1 MKTTLL
7 GEPVCLAFGIQLGQ
21 TMPILTIGKQRRRSS
36 FGHRGISLRA
46 YGEKTG
52 QAIVLLLI
60 AGSGVVAIARGMSL
74 TFLAIRL
81 QQDFG
86 LSPAMIGVLIGA
98 GPLLGAAVSPFAGTI
113 SDRIGRRVV
122 LVTALLFAG
131 LGLVGLGLAQSVA
144 AFALAHIVSSISAA
158 VYEPVSRALMSDAAP
173 EKLRLKMF
181 SWRYLMI
188 NAGWAVGPM
197 IGLAIGANSPLPFV
211 IAGIVHFVF
220 AAAIFAIIPAA
231 LANSAGSTVAAQ
243 APGFRRLSAA
253 LRDRRLLFY
262 VGGGILLMAVYGQ
275 WSVTLS
281 QYLTTNLADGM
292 KIFAWLVTTNAAVVV
307 LATAPARMVIE
318 KIGPMRAMV
327 LGCVLFLGG
336 ELGFAI
342 STDATM
348 LIGFMVLFT
357 IGEVLVVPAEYVR
370 PRRPQRHRQDHA
382 VPHHHRR
389 SSPEGGSISLPKERR
404 IGGVAQE
411 APGGPETLIEVV
423 LAADTE
429 RAALIEESETATDPH
444 RIAEIETRLADI
456 NAHSAPARAATVL
469 HGLGFDEEA
478 QQRPALD
485 FSGGWRMR
493 VALAAVLFSEPDL
506 LLLDEPTNYLDLE
519 GTLWLYD
526 YLERYPHTVLV
537 VSHDR
542 DLLDTCVDHILHLD
556 QGKLTI
562 YRGGYTSFARQRAE
576 SRCSSPRPR
585 EAGRRAQASPGLRR
599 PLQGQGLEGAPGAVA
614 RQAAGEDGIDRDHR
628 RSRRAALQPARA
640 GAAALAADDRAE
652 QRQRRLWRPH
662 RAVEAQ
668 PDALLPDD
676 RIALLGSNGNGKST
690 FCKLIG
696 GRLPPLTGE
705 MRRSSKLETAYFAQ
719 HQLDEL
725 RMDDTPVTRICAT

>member
-1 MKTTLL
+1 M
-7 GEPVCLAFGIQLGQ
+7 
-21 TMPILTIGKQRRRSS
+21 
-36 FGHRGISLRA
+36 RA

-60 AGSGVVAIARGMSL
+60 AGSGMVAIARGMSL

-144 AFALAHIVSSISAA
+144 AFALAHIVSSVSAA

-220 AAAIFAIIPAA
+220 AAAIFAVIPAA
-231 LANSAGSTVAAQ
+231 LANSAGRTAAAQ
-243 APGFRRLSAA
+243 APGFRRLSTA

-262 VGGGILLMAVYGQ
+262 VGGGTLLMAVYGQ

-307 LATAPARMVIE
+307 LATAPARLAIE

-357 IGEVLVVPAEYVR
+357 IGEVLVVPAEYVLVDKISNDNNR
-370 PRRPQRHRQDHA
+370 GAYFGAHSL
-382 VPHHHRR
+382 
-389 SSPEGGSISLPKERR
+389 SSVGNFVGPLAGGLALGAF
-404 IGGVAQE
+404 GGQGMFMLFA
-411 APGGPETLIEVV
+411 I
-423 LAADTE
+423 LAAG
-429 RAALIEESETATDPH
+429 S
-444 RIAEIETRLADI
+444 
-456 NAHSAPARAATVL
+456 
-469 HGLGFDEEA
+469 
-478 QQRPALD
+478 
-485 FSGGWRMR
+485 
-493 VALAAVLFSEPDL
+493 AVLFA
-506 LLLDEPTNYLDLE
+506 
-519 GTLWLYD
+519 
-526 YLERYPHTVLV
+526 
-537 VSHDR
+537 
-542 DLLDTCVDHILHLD
+542 I
-556 QGKLTI
+556 
-562 YRGGYTSFARQRAE
+562 GY
-576 SRCSSPRPR
+576 
-585 EAGRRAQASPGLRR
+585 ASPPPASLN
-599 PLQGQGLEGAPGAVA
+599 GQAMGTS
-614 RQAAGEDGIDRDHR
+614 GEIAEEALHR
-628 RSRRAALQPARA
+628 TYGPA
-640 GAAALAADDRAE
+640 
-652 QRQRRLWRPH
+652 
-662 RAVEAQ
+662 
-668 PDALLPDD
+668 
-676 RIALLGSNGNGKST
+676 
-690 FCKLIG
+690 
-696 GRLPPLTGE
+696 
-705 MRRSSKLETAYFAQ
+705 FA
-719 HQLDEL
+719 
-725 RMDDTPVTRICAT
+725 